1 MNVIIKKYGGS
12 SVSSIAKISKIADN
26 IASEYASNK
35 KIVVVLSAMG
45 DSTDKLASFASKI
58 SNNPNS
64 RDYDMLLSSGEQVSI
79 SLLSMILNE
88 KGIKSK
94 SYTGWQ
100 AGIKTNLDHN
110 HARITSINT
119 KKIIKD
125 LKDGFITV
133 IAGFQGINI
142 RGDITT
148 LGRGGSD
155 TTAVALAAALN
166 AKECQIYTDVDGV
179 YTTDPRI
186 CASARRINTL
196 TYEEML
202 EMAGLG
208 SRVLQLRSVEFA
220 SKYNV
225 PMRVLH
231 AHNSDNIGTL
241 IKKEEKNMEGA
252 LISGI
257 AFTKDE
263 SEIIIKGVKDQPGVA
278 SKILGPIGDANIE
291 VDMIVQNV
299 GSDGLADFT
308 FTVSRNSLNKAVKVI
323 EKYKKS
329 MCYESIESKRNIV
342 KISLVG
348 VGMRSHA
355 GIASK
360 MFKCLAKNEI
370 NIRMIS
376 TSEIKISVV
385 IDQKNLEIAV
395 EALHNEF
402 KLDKQSK

>member
-1 MNVIIKKYGGS
+1 MKFGGTSVANLSRIKKLQQLVKNKVLSG
-12 SVSSIAKISKIADN
+12 
-26 IASEYASNK
+26 NK
-35 KIVVVLSAMG
+35 KIVVVVSAMSG
-45 DSTDKLASFASKI
+45 VTNDLIKKSKGISKSFSDAE
-58 SNNPNS
+58 
-64 RDYDMLLSSGEQVSI
+64 YDVLVSSGEQI
-79 SLLSMILNE
+79 ACSLIAGRLIDKGYKSRSWLAWQIPILTEGLHKNSRINQINKNE
-88 KGIKSK
+88 IIRYLKIGGIPIV
-94 SYTGWQ
+94 T
-100 AGIKTNLDHN
+100 
-110 HARITSINT
+110 
-119 KKIIKD
+119 
-125 LKDGFITV
+125 
-133 IAGFQGINI
+133 GFQGINN

-155 TTAVALAAALN
+155 TTAVALAAALK
-166 AKECQIYTDVDGV
+166 AQECQIYTDVDGV

-186 CASARRINTL
+186 CSKAKRIDVL

-225 PMRVLH
+225 PLRVLH
-231 AHNSDNIGTL
+231 AHNSNNIGTL

-323 EKYKKS
+323 EKHKKI
-329 MCYESIESKRNIV
+329 MGYQNIESKRNIV
-342 KISLVG
+342 KVVFLFIIYSGQVG
-348 VGMRSHA
+348 GNESGM
-355 GIASK
+355 G
-360 MFKCLAKNEI
+360 MQF
-370 NIRMIS
+370 IR
-376 TSEIKISVV
+376 
-385 IDQKNLEIAV
+385 
-395 EALHNEF
+395 
-402 KLDKQSK
+402 

>member
-329 MCYESIESKRNIV
+329 MSYESIESKRNIV

>member
-1 MNVIIKKYGGS
+1 MVPIIRP
-12 SVSSIAKISKIADN
+12 
-26 IASEYASNK
+26 
-35 KIVVVLSAMG
+35 LH
-45 DSTDKLASFASKI
+45 LQL
-58 SNNPNS
+58 
-64 RDYDMLLSSGEQVSI
+64 R
-79 SLLSMILNE
+79 
-88 KGIKSK
+88 
-94 SYTGWQ
+94 
-100 AGIKTNLDHN
+100 
-110 HARITSINT
+110 
-119 KKIIKD
+119 
-125 LKDGFITV
+125 
-133 IAGFQGINI
+133 
-142 RGDITT
+142 
-148 LGRGGSD
+148 
-155 TTAVALAAALN
+155 LN

-231 AHNSDNIGTL
+231 AHNSDNIGAPL

-329 MCYESIESKRNIV
+329 MSYESIESKRNIV
-342 KISLVG
+342 KF
-348 VGMRSHA
+348 H
-355 GIASK
+355 
-360 MFKCLAKNEI
+360 
-370 NIRMIS
+370 
-376 TSEIKISVV
+376 
-385 IDQKNLEIAV
+385 
-395 EALHNEF
+395 
-402 KLDKQSK
+402 